1 MKSIVRAGVSAA
13 LIQSA
18 RSHLLPTVSAYT
30 TSKCTVTCVQYSN
43 YTGNHC
49 NVTPM
54 LRTWMSGSTVLW
66 AYLRQRP
73 RSNNIRLPAG
83 ITSKRSIISYCLG
96 RYEANSSSL
105 HANFGTDRPEQHIM
119 PVTEVD
125 EESESVAKC
134 RQATTGTSECHYINC
149 SNGDE
154 LECNTNLT
162 SASKPVFSPSTPER
176 YGDQKTNDSSV
187 NPPTSNQSSL
197 DLAVLE
203 FVDFPGGQKTGNDL
217 ELADLEHTD
226 MPSVD
231 RQQSYRGPVHHH
243 AYVGLRTL
251 VDHSETLQKLVH
263 LGVDLHKVS
272 RKRNAANL
280 IAKLDFDSQVKE
292 KLMFLLD
299 VGVTKENLGS
309 IISVNPFILAVQ
321 LDRLEKR
328 VQYLMSKKFK
338 ENEIAGLVSRAPHLL
353 QLSVQRL
360 DNKLGWLQGNL
371 QTTAA
376 QTRHIVVRYPRVLT
390 VSLARMKENLQVAQ
404 LQLGFSPEQLRT
416 MVLRAPRMLSRDKYK
431 LIAVFDYLHNEMG
444 IPHHILACSP
454 QVFNSRKQL
463 LSQRH
468 QFLQKLGRAQYDPA
482 QPGYICLENFFKLPD
497 AVFCTQL
504 AKVTLEEYQNFL
516 KTL

>member
-1 MKSIVRAGVSAA
+1 
-13 LIQSA
+13 
-18 RSHLLPTVSAYT
+18 
-30 TSKCTVTCVQYSN
+30 
-43 YTGNHC
+43 
-49 NVTPM
+49 
-54 LRTWMSGSTVLW
+54 
-66 AYLRQRP
+66 
-73 RSNNIRLPAG
+73 
-83 ITSKRSIISYCLG
+83 
-96 RYEANSSSL
+96 
-105 HANFGTDRPEQHIM
+105 M

-125 EESESVAKC
+125 EESESG
-134 RQATTGTSECHYINC
+134 RQTTTGTSERHYINC
-149 SNGDE
+149 SNEDE
-154 LECNTNLT
+154 LGCSTNLT
-162 SASKPVFSPSTPER
+162 STSKPVLSPSTSER

-187 NPPTSNQSSL
+187 NPPSNQSSL
-197 DLAVLE
+197 DVAVLE
-203 FVDFPGGQKTGNDL
+203 FVDFPAGQKTAGGDL
-217 ELADLEHTD
+217 ELADLENTD

-231 RQQSYRGPVHHH
+231 RQQPYRGPVHHQ

-309 IISVNPFILAVQ
+309 IISVNPFILAVE

-338 ENEIAGLVSRAPHLL
+338 EDEIAGLVSRAPHLL

-404 LQLGFSPEQLRT
+404 LQLGFSPEQLRN

-454 QVFNSRKQL
+454 QAHRKIKEAVHIQLERARVNRKEGWELPKSYLPLLRKEAGEARRSTQVFNSRKQH
-463 LSQRH
+463 LSERH

-504 AKVTLEEYQNFL
+504 AKVTMEEYQNFL
-516 KTL
+516 KTFDTGLVSVSFSTRDRDTSLVGVSFSTRDRDTGLVSVSFSTRDRGTSLVGVSFSTRDRS

>member
-1 MKSIVRAGVSAA
+1 MKSIVRTAVSAA

-18 RSHLLPTVSAYT
+18 RNHLLPTVSAYT

-49 NVTPM
+49 TPM
-54 LRTWMSGSTVLW
+54 LRTWTSGSTVLL
-66 AYLRQRP
+66 AYVRQRP
-73 RSNNIRLPAG
+73 RSNNVRLPAG
-83 ITSKRSIISYCLG
+83 ITSTRSMIASYCPG

-105 HANFGTDRPEQHIM
+105 HANFGTDRPEQHQDIM

-125 EESESVAKC
+125 EESESG
-134 RQATTGTSECHYINC
+134 RQTTTGTSERHYINC
-149 SNGDE
+149 SNENE
-154 LECNTNLT
+154 LGCSTNLT
-162 SASKPVFSPSTPER
+162 STSKPVLSPSTSETER

-187 NPPTSNQSSL
+187 NPPSDQSSL
-197 DLAVLE
+197 DVAVLE
-203 FVDFPGGQKTGNDL
+203 FVDFPEGQKTGSDL
-217 ELADLEHTD
+217 ELADLDNTD
-226 MPSVD
+226 VPSVD
-231 RQQSYRGPVHHH
+231 RQQAYRGPVHQH

-309 IISVNPFILAVQ
+309 IISVNPFILGVE

-338 ENEIAGLVSRAPHLL
+338 EDEIAGLVSRAPHLL

-454 QVFNSRKQL
+454 QVFNSRKQH
-463 LSQRH
+463 LSARH

-504 AKVTLEEYQNFL
+504 AKVTMEEYQNFL